1 MKRTRN
7 LAHIVSEKIDAVRGN
22 GSRLV
27 ATALA
32 GGCLVVALVKL
43 IFILTK

>member
-7 LAHIVSEKIDAVRGN
+7 LARIVSEKMDAVRDN
-22 GSRLV
+22 GSRL

-43 IFILTK
+43 IFIMTK

>member
-1 MKRTRN
+1 MRRTRN
-7 LAHIVSEKIDAVRGN
+7 IARIVSGKIDAVRGN
-22 GSRLV
+22 GSRL

-43 IFILTK
+43 IFILTR

>member
-1 MKRTRN
+1 MRRTRN
-7 LAHIVSEKIDAVRGN
+7 LARIVSETIDAVRGN
-22 GSRLV
+22 ESRL
-27 ATALA
+27 ATVLA

>member
-1 MKRTRN
+1 MRRTRN

-22 GSRLV
+22 GNRL
-27 ATALA
+27 ATVLA
-32 GGCLVVALVKL
+32 VGCLVVALVKL

>member
-1 MKRTRN
+1 MRRTRN
-7 LAHIVSEKIDAVRGN
+7 LARIVSEKIDADRGN
-22 GSRLV
+22 GSRLAMV
-27 ATALA
+27 LA

>member
-1 MKRTRN
+1 MRRTRN
-7 LAHIVSEKIDAVRGN
+7 FARIVSEKIDAVRGN
-22 GSRLV
+22 GSRL